1 MSQGVEARLRELA
14 PGVLAVLVRRHG
26 GFDRCED
33 AVQEALLAASQQWPE
48 QGMPENPKGWLITVA
63 SRRWTELWRNETA
76 RARREQAAAA
86 LEPVPP
92 AEPAGSDADDSLA
105 LLLMCCH
112 PALRLPSQVALTL
125 RAVGGL
131 TTAEIARALL
141 VPEETVGQRISR
153 AKQRIRAAG
162 ARFALPGDDELRDR
176 LDAVLRV
183 LYVIFTEG
191 STASSGAAL
200 HRVELSAEAIRLTR
214 QLHAGRPGDGEI
226 AGLLAL
232 MLLTD
237 ARRPA
242 RTRPDG
248 TLVPLA
254 EQDRSLW
261 DRRAIAEG
269 VALVATALAE
279 QPLGSFQLQAA
290 IAAVHAEARTAG
302 GTDWPQILGLYEL
315 LYRIE
320 PGPMIALGRIVAIA
334 MVQGPDAGLREL
346 DAAAADPVI
355 GRHHRG
361 FAVRA
366 HLLELAGDHDGA
378 RAAYREAARRTLSL
392 PERRYLTAMAR
403 SDVENG
409 EPASTQ
415 R

>member
-1 MSQGVEARLRELA
+1 VSRDVESRLRELA

-33 AVQEALLAASQQWPE
+33 AVQEALLAAARQWPE
-48 QGMPENPKGWLITVA
+48 QGVPENPKGWLITVA

-86 LEPVPP
+86 LEPAAP
-92 AEPAGSDADDSLA
+92 AEGAGDDADDSLA

-112 PALRLPSQVALTL
+112 PALRRPSQVALTL

-141 VPEETVGQRISR
+141 VPEETVGQRINR

-162 ARFALPGDDELRDR
+162 ATFALPEDDELRDR
-176 LDAVLRV
+176 LEAVLRV

-214 QLHAGRPGDGEI
+214 QLHAARPGDGEVD
-226 AGLLAL
+226 GLLAL

-269 VALVATALAE
+269 VALVAAALADR
-279 QPLGSFQLQAA
+279 PLGSFQLQAA

-302 GTDWPQILGLYEL
+302 DTDWPQILGLYEL
-315 LYRIE
+315 LHRIE
-320 PGPMIALGRIVAIA
+320 PGPMVALGRIVAIA

-378 RAAYREAARRTLSL
+378 RAAYREAAQRTLSL
-392 PERRYLTAMAR
+392 PERRYLTAKA
-403 SDVENG
+403 DVENG
-409 EPASTQ
+409 EAAWTPG
-415 R
+415 